1 MAGLFQ
7 NLYLYRFDLNLEGMV
22 SSGGEKKKLNPEV
35 GRRLLDGLTN
45 QGYLLFT
52 NSYHNG
58 IPLSILVGTNSS
70 GDSPESCFHGV
81 AGPLGLKYTFFGHY
95 MQPSD

>member
-1 MAGLFQ
+1 
-7 NLYLYRFDLNLEGMV
+7 MV
-22 SSGGEKKKLNPEV
+22 SSGGEKIKLNPEV

-70 GDSPESCFHGV
+70 QDSPEEDFYEF
-81 AGPLGLKYTFFGHY
+81 ATNLGLKYDPHGHY
-95 MQPSD
+95 SQPLIS